1 MAWEVVSKRSQ
12 RYALTLFGTKVTNN
26 LAATDGGGIFDNG
39 GTVVL
44 NTATGTVVV
53 KNRPNNCAGVPGCP
67 S

>member
-1 MAWEVVSKRSQ
+1 M
-12 RYALTLFGTKVTNN
+12 TNN
-26 LAATDGGGIFDNG
+26 LAAIDGGGIFNNG

-67 S
+67 G